1 MRKAQQGVSVIGVLL
16 AVILFAIVAKAALA
30 IWPAYWDDRV
40 INKEIEDVLKN
51 NPITM
56 KSFEFESKVDQQLS
70 MNNIRDLKIKD
81 ITQVQNAGGLE
92 VKKKYEVR
100 KPFLLNIDLV
110 LTFEKDFDQRF
121 VQSQSK

>member
-16 AVILFAIVAKAALA
+16 GVILFAIVAKAALA

-56 KSFEFESKVDQQLS
+56 KSFEFESKMDQQLS

>member
-56 KSFEFESKVDQQLS
+56 KSFEFESKMDQQLS

-110 LTFEKDFDQRF
+110 LTFEKDFDQWL

>member
-56 KSFEFESKVDQQLS
+56 KSFEFESKMDQQLS

-110 LTFEKDFDQRF
+110 LTFEKDFDQRSI
-121 VQSQSK
+121 QNQSK

>member
-16 AVILFAIVAKAALA
+16 AVILCAIVAKAALA

-56 KSFEFESKVDQQLS
+56 KSFEFESKMDQQLS

>member
-40 INKEIEDVLKN
+40 INNEIEDVLKN

-56 KSFEFESKVDQQLS
+56 KSFEFESKMDQQLS

>member
-30 IWPAYWDDRV
+30 IWPTYWDDRV

-56 KSFEFESKVDQQLS
+56 KSFEFESKMDQQLS

>member
-1 MRKAQQGVSVIGVLL
+1 MRKAQQGISVIGVLL

-56 KSFEFESKVDQQLS
+56 KSFEFESKMDQQLS

>member
-16 AVILFAIVAKAALA
+16 PVILFAIVAKAALA

-56 KSFEFESKVDQQLS
+56 KSFEFESKMDQQLS

>member
-56 KSFEFESKVDQQLS
+56 KSFEFESKMDQQLS